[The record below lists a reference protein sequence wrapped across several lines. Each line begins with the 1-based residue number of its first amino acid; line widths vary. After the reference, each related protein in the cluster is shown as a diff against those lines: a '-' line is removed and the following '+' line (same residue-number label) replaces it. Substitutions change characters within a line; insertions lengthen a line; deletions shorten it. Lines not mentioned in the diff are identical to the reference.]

1 MTGSAQSG
9 RIVIVSGPSG
19 AGKSTVLRRLLDQAP
34 WPLALSVSATT
45 RPPRPGER
53 DGIDYFFLSKDDF
66 AARRARDEFLEWKEV
81 FGRGDWYGTLWSQVT
96 TGLQQGK
103 WLILEIDVA
112 GAMTV
117 VERYPD
123 AITIFLH
130 PGSIDELE
138 RRLRGR
144 GTESAES
151 LQRRLEVARQ
161 EIEFLPRYQHAV
173 VNDDPDRSA
182 QEIIRLLRQ
191 YATST

>member
-45 RPPRPGER
+45 RSPRPGER
-53 DGIDYFFLSKDDF
+53 DGVDYYFLSKDDF

-161 EIEFLPRYQHAV
+161 EIEYLPRYQHSV

-182 QEIIRLLRQ
+182 QEIIGLLRQ
-191 YATST
+191 YAGST

>member
-19 AGKSTVLRRLLDQAP
+19 AGKSTVLRRLLEQAP

-182 QEIIRLLRQ
+182 QEIIGLLRQ
-191 YATST
+191 YAAST

>member
-19 AGKSTVLRRLLDQAP
+19 AGKSTVLRRLLEQAP

-182 QEIIRLLRQ
+182 KEIIGLLRQ
-191 YATST
+191 YAAST

>member
-1 MTGSAQSG
+1 MSGGDSAG

-19 AGKSTVLRRLLDQAP
+19 AGKSTVLRRLLEQAP
-34 WPLALSVSATT
+34 WPMALSVSATT
-45 RPPRPGER
+45 RAPRPGER
-53 DGIDYFFLSKDDF
+53 HGIDYFFLTKDDF
-66 AARRARDEFLEWKEV
+66 AARRANDEFLEWKEV
-81 FGRGDWYGTLWSQVT
+81 FGRGDWYGTLWNQVT

-112 GAMTV
+112 GARSV
-117 VERYPD
+117 VERYPQ

-130 PGSIDELE
+130 PGSIAELE

-161 EIEFLPRYQHAV
+161 ELEYLSQYQHTV
-173 VNDDPDRSA
+173 VNDDPERTVR
-182 QEIIRLLRQ
+182 EIIDLLRP
-191 YATST
+191 YAVTG

>member
-45 RPPRPGER
+45 RLPRPGER
-53 DGIDYFFLSKDDF
+53 HGIDYFFLSKDEF
-66 AARRARDEFLEWKEV
+66 AARRAREEFLEWKEV

-161 EIEFLPRYQHAV
+161 EIEFLPRYRHAV

-182 QEIIRLLRQ
+182 QEIIGLLRQ